1 MRTLPRKVG
10 LALALLLASG
20 VAMSQTISL
29 FYTTDVHG
37 AIFNYDFIRDAEAD
51 GPSLANV
58 HAYVSQVRDTSD
70 NVILLDNGDFL
81 QGSPAVYYYDNVD
94 TASANIMAS
103 VFNFMGY
110 DAVGIGNHDIEAQH
124 RVYDKFVREV
134 NAPVLAANVRNVA
147 TGEPYFKPY
156 AVFERAGR
164 RIAVIGLLTPHIP
177 YWLPESFWSGMEFD
191 DMIESAR
198 HWVEFVKANEKP
210 DAIVGLFHA
219 GYDYTFDNQTADT
232 YKNENASLLV
242 AQRVEGFDAIL
253 IGHDHKVYNDVAV
266 SPSGRRVVVLDAG
279 TAARNLGCLTM
290 RFDADGR
297 PICEGRLLPMT
308 DVAPSEDYVA
318 RFLPQR
324 DAVLGYT
331 RKVVARL
338 TDDVR
343 GRESLCGS
351 SAFVDVIHRTMLKH
365 TGADISMSAPLSSRA
380 VLPKGDLTVGGFF
393 ALYKYENML
402 SVVSMTGREVVDY
415 LEYSYD
421 QWIQDPLRSG
431 HVLLLAKPGRMKSTV
446 YTLDSAA
453 GIVYTVD
460 VTKPRGRRV
469 DVKSMADG
477 SAFSLKKAY
486 KVALNSYRANGGG
499 GHLELGAGIPHSDI
513 RKRTVLTIPTDL
525 RGLVIEDLEE
535 AAKENPRGEVTLTPL
550 RNWRFVPDDLVGKF
564 MPVDMEHF

>member
-1 MRTLPRKVG
+1 MRTFLHKVG
-10 LALALLLASG
+10 LSLAMLLPCGA
-20 VAMSQTISL
+20 AWAQTVSL

-37 AIFNYDFIRDAEAD
+37 AIFNYDFIRDAETVE
-51 GPSLANV
+51 PSLANV

-81 QGSPAVYYYDNVD
+81 QGSPAVYYYNNID
-94 TASANIMAS
+94 TASVNIMARI
-103 VFNFMGY
+103 FNYMGY

-134 NAPVLAANVRNVA
+134 SAPVLAANVRRVA

-177 YWLPESFWSGMEFD
+177 HWLPESFWSGMEFD

-198 HWVEFVKANEKP
+198 HWVEFVRANERP

-253 IGHDHKVYNDVAV
+253 IGHDHKVYNDVV
-266 SPSGRRVVVLDAG
+266 TSPSGRPVVVLDAG
-279 TAARNLGCLTM
+279 TAAHNLGCLTM
-290 RFDADGR
+290 SFGPDGR
-297 PICEGRLLPMT
+297 PVCEGRLLPMAG
-308 DVAPSEDYVA
+308 VAPSEGYVEH
-318 RFLPQR
+318 FFPQR

-351 SAFVDVIHRTMLKH
+351 SAFVDVIHKTMLKH
-365 TGADISMSAPLSSRA
+365 TGADISMSAPLSTRA
-380 VLPKGDLTVGGFF
+380 VLPKGDLTVGRLF

-402 SVVSMTGREVVDY
+402 SVVTMTGREVVDY
-415 LEYSYD
+415 LEFSYD
-421 QWIQDPLRSG
+421 LWIQDPTRSG
-431 HVLLLAKPGRMKSTV
+431 HVLLLSKPGRLKTTI

-460 VTKPRGRRV
+460 VTKPKGRRV
-469 DVKSMADG
+469 RVKSMADG
-477 SAFSLKKAY
+477 SAFSLEKTY

-499 GHLELGAGIPHSDI
+499 GHLELGAGIPHSEI
-513 RKRTVLTIPTDL
+513 RGRTVMTIPTDL
-525 RGLVIEDLEE
+525 RGLVIEDLEN
-535 AAKENPRGEVTLTPL
+535 AANANPHGEVTLTPL
-550 RNWRFVPDDLVGKF
+550 GNWRFVPEDLVGRY
-564 MPVDMEHF
+564 MPADMEKF